1 MSGAKYMT
9 QQDILATLCAG
20 VMEEYQK
27 FMDEEGEKSVDP
39 AELEALSRE
48 ISNFGNSIREE
59 SAVEGD
65 AP

>member
-1 MSGAKYMT
+1 MT

-27 FMDEEGEKSVDP
+27 FIDEEGEKSVDP

-48 ISNFGNSIREE
+48 ISNFGNSIGEE
-59 SAVEGD
+59 SNTEED
-65 AP
+65 APHALD